1 MITKQEDFIRKLIRE
16 ELGKLDVRGY
26 DTFYHQTDDKGA
38 KEILMNGFNTPEVWA
53 APDDEGSYGDVNII
67 IYSPKPK
74 KPFIMDIN
82 QLLYDTKLSY
92 EKAQELIAKNYRLY
106 RDLGGEINPETFN
119 KLREM
124 GYDVIIEDNGDRCFL
139 YPNTLKYELG

>member
-1 MITKQEDFIRKLIRE
+1 MITKQDDFIRKMIRE
-16 ELGKLDVRGY
+16 KLNKLDVRGY
-26 DTFYHQTDDKGA
+26 DVFYHQTDENGA
-38 KEILMNGFNTPEVWA
+38 KEILMNGFNTTEVWA
-53 APDDEGSYGDVNII
+53 SPDDLSSYGDINII
-67 IYSPKPK
+67 VYSPKPK

-92 EKAQELIAKNYRLY
+92 EKAQELIVNNYRLY
-106 RDLGGEINPETFN
+106 MDLGGEINPETFN

-124 GYDVIIEDNGDRCFL
+124 GYDVIIENNGDRCFL